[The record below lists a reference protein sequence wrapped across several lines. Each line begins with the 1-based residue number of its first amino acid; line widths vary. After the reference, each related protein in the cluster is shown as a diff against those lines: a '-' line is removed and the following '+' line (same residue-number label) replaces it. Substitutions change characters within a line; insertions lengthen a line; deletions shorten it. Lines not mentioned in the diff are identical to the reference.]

1 MTYQTLMV
9 HLDLACPSNSALRI
23 ACELADRWKSDVIGL
38 AAGLPDTSLR
48 AGGIIAPSI
57 LEYDEQRLRH
67 GLDDCERRFRTAMKP
82 LDATVTWRS
91 AITEPER
98 FLVNEARATDL
109 LIVGRAELSSTG
121 LLAQPLNIGDAA
133 MRCGRPIL
141 IVPSGLACLAAERCL
156 VAWKDTA
163 ESRHAIAA
171 ALPLL
176 RQAKEVIIVEIIQD
190 EVERIGSKTRLAD
203 VVKWLLRHNV
213 SATAST
219 ELSAGDTGGHLDL
232 IATENRI
239 DVIVAGAYG
248 HSRLHEWVFG
258 GVTRYLLQHAS
269 ACTLLTH

>member
-1 MTYQTLMV
+1 MV
-9 HLDLACPSNSALRI
+9 HLDLAYPSNSALRI

-38 AAGLPDTSLR
+38 AAGLPDPSIRT
-48 AGGIIAPSI
+48 GGMVAPSI
-57 LEYDEQRLRH
+57 LEYDDQRLRH
-67 GLDDCERRFRTAMKP
+67 TLDDCERRFRTTMKP
-82 LDATVTWRS
+82 IDATVTWRS

-98 FLVNEARATDL
+98 FLVNEARAADL
-109 LIVGRAELSSTG
+109 LIVSRAELRSTG
-121 LLAQPLNIGDAA
+121 PLAQPLDIGDAA
-133 MRCGRPIL
+133 MRCGRPML
-141 IVPSGLACLAAERCL
+141 IVPFGLACVAAERCL

-176 RQAKEVIIVEIIQD
+176 RQAQEVIVVEIIQD
-190 EVERIGSKTRLAD
+190 EAERIGSEARLAD
-203 VVKWLLRHNV
+203 VVKWLSRHNV
-213 SATAST
+213 SAAAST

-232 IATENRI
+232 IASENQI

-269 ACTLLTH
+269 VCTLLTH